1 MSATGKYFSSCLAL
15 LLAVL
20 ATSTWFFVFAAVEAS
35 DAIPKQVSLIINGK
49 RLVASNIRFSRF
61 DEINLG
67 AQERIEEQAEGKG
80 VIVVITN
87 QRVIGYGINA
97 GWRDL
102 KTQAGEKLESLKVED
117 FAVFV
122 TTDMRYLNFN
132 GETGVWG
139 ERDRRTAR

>member
-1 MSATGKYFSSCLAL
+1 M
-15 LLAVL
+15 
-20 ATSTWFFVFAAVEAS
+20 
-35 DAIPKQVSLIINGK
+35 NGN

-61 DEINLG
+61 EEIRLG

-87 QRVIGYGINA
+87 QRFIGYGVNA

-117 FAVFV
+117 FAAFV
-122 TTDMRYLNFN
+122 TTDARYLNFN
-132 GETGVWG
+132 GETGIWG
-139 ERDRRTAR
+139 ERDRRAGR